1 MTQAL
6 VLIDLRNDDSSGG
19 CMELAGAG
27 TAVGQVAGLAAL
39 DGSFASVRPAAE
51 LAAEAWSAARPGR
64 ARRAP
69 HPLIASVRGS
79 LPCTHQPSPIAS
91 RSLFSSTT

>member
-6 VLIDLRNDDSSGG
+6 VLIDLRNDDSPGG

-39 DGSFASVRPAAE
+39 DGSFASVRPATE
-51 LAAEAWSAARPGR
+51 LAAEA
-64 ARRAP
+64 
-69 HPLIASVRGS
+69 
-79 LPCTHQPSPIAS
+79 
-91 RSLFSSTT
+91 